1 MLRYSPG
8 RAVALAVV
16 VLLSACGGGDSGAG
30 GNRAAQGGGG
40 GPGGPRPGGPG
51 NRPQDRPIPVEVVL
65 VERGRIPRTTTVA
78 GLLEPIRTV
87 GVNAQASGPLLS
99 VRVIEGDR
107 VRAGQLLAEVDVR
120 ELESQVRAAEAN
132 LEFASSTMTRSDELW
147 KQKIITAAEHERD
160 KAALAAARASLDQL
174 RMRVGFAKITA
185 PISGVITEKRV
196 EAGDVVGNQARLFT
210 ISDVSVL
217 VTRVQVS
224 ELEVTALRPGGRADI
239 SVDALPNDRFEGRI
253 RRVFPAA
260 DSATRLVPVEVELS
274 GSALQR
280 LRPGYTTRVTFLL
293 DPRDDALLVPTR
305 AVLGPAGSR
314 TVFLVKQGRAER
326 RAVRVGPD
334 VAGRSE
340 VYEGL
345 HEGDSLVVAGNA
357 LVRDGGLIRVV
368 PPLSDRPGTG
378 AGEMGAQRDSAAR
391 RDSVRPVSA
400 NRGTE

>member
-30 GNRAAQGGGG
+30 GNRGAQGGG
-40 GPGGPRPGGPG
+40 GPGGPRPGGPN
-51 NRPQDRPIPVEVVL
+51 NRPQDRPTPVEVVL

-99 VRVIEGDR
+99 VRVIEGNR

-120 ELESQVRAAEAN
+120 ELEAQVRASEAN
-132 LEFASSTMTRSDELW
+132 LEFASSTMARSEELW
-147 KQKIITAAEHERD
+147 KQKIITAIEYERD
-160 KAALAAARASLDQL
+160 KAALAAARASLEQL
-174 RMRVGFAKITA
+174 RMRVGFARITA

-217 VTRVQVS
+217 VSRVQVS

-253 RRVFPAA
+253 RRVFPSA

-280 LRPGYTTRVTFLL
+280 LRPGYTARVTFLL
-293 DPRDDALLVPTR
+293 DPRDDALLLPTR

-314 TVFLVKQGRAER
+314 SVFIVRQGRAER

-334 VAGRSE
+334 VSGRTE
-340 VYEGL
+340 VFEGL
-345 HEGDSLVVAGNA
+345 HEGDSVVVAGNA
-357 LVRDGGLIRVV
+357 LLRDGGLVRVV
-368 PPLSDRPGTG
+368 PPLSDPAIAPGE
-378 AGEMGAQRDSAAR
+378 EMGAR
-391 RDSVRPVSA
+391 RDSARPDSARPVSA
-400 NRGTE
+400 TRGTE